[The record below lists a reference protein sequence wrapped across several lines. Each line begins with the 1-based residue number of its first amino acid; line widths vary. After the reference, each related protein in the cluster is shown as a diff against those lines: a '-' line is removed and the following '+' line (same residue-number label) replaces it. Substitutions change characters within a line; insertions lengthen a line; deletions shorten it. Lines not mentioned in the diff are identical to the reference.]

1 VPVKEE
7 TKSQSGKIEKK
18 KKTHTPNEGLG
29 LSGIVTRCKTG
40 TEKKQSG
47 RLIAHQGQETEV
59 IVLI

>member
-29 LSGIVTRCKTG
+29 LSGCKTG